1 MHLLTRKICLLIA
14 VLLFCVN
21 TQSIAAGETI
31 SFSGSVAAKNEIHVL
46 ADKQGYVSSLVV
58 KTGQRVNQGQPI
70 LTLATEK
77 VFSPTDGTV
86 SLLNCKPGDSTES
99 IINRYGALMFVEDRY
114 SFEIVASVDN
124 AYNTADNKLV
134 HPGEVVRVVCNDSKH
149 SGTGFITQ
157 IDKNQYNVL
166 ITSGMFVIGESVNI
180 YRSRTTEMVAQPEDS
195 MDSEEADDE
204 VAKKQSVKESAPD
217 KIGKGTVER
226 VTPYAIKGEGNVVE
240 VYVQEGDTV
249 KSGDVLCEIID
260 AGVSGYTEY
269 PNMIVASSQG
279 VIGSLRVSPGDNVK
293 SNDIVAVIYPSDEV
307 IIKGNVSEF
316 EVQSLSVN
324 DDVEIEIL
332 SNQGESRVYPGK
344 ISSIS
349 LSSSQAKDKNDG
361 SITYE
366 VYVDFETT
374 DKIFYGMSAIVNV
387 NK

>member
-1 MHLLTRKICLLIA
+1 M
-14 VLLFCVN
+14 
-21 TQSIAAGETI
+21 
-31 SFSGSVAAKNEIHVL
+31 
-46 ADKQGYVSSLVV
+46 
-58 KTGQRVNQGQPI
+58 
-70 LTLATEK
+70 
-77 VFSPTDGTV
+77 
-86 SLLNCKPGDSTES
+86 
-99 IINRYGALMFVEDRY
+99 
-114 SFEIVASVDN
+114 
-124 AYNTADNKLV
+124 
-134 HPGEVVRVVCNDSKH
+134 
-149 SGTGFITQ
+149 
-157 IDKNQYNVL
+157 
-166 ITSGMFVIGESVNI
+166 IGESVNI